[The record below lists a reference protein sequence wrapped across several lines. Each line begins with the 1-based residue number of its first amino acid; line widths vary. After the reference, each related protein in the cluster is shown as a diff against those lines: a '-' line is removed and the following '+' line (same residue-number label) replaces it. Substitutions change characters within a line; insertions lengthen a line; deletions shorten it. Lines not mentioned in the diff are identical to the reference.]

1 MNILAC
7 IVVGIIAGWLAE
19 RIMGRDHGLIMNLIV
34 GIIGALIGG
43 FLATGLLGLRYDEG
57 FNLASIAVATL
68 GAVIFLAVF
77 GGVRR
82 RQSWS

>member
-1 MNILAC
+1 MNIVAC
-7 IVVGIIAGWLAE
+7 IIVGLIAGWLAE
-19 RIMGRDHGLIMNLIV
+19 RIMGRDHGLLMNLVV

-43 FLATGLLGLRYDEG
+43 FLTSSLLGLQYDEG

-68 GAVIFLAVF
+68 GAVVFLGIF

-82 RQSWS
+82 SRSLS